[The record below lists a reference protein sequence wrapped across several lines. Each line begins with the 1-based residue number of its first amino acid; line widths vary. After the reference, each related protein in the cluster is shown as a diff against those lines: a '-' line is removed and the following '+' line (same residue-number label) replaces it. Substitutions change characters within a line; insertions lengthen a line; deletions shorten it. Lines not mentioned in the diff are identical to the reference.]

1 MTNISKDTFAFL
13 KAIKKN
19 NNRDWFA
26 DNKPTYVEAQD
37 NAKAFAAELVEKMQ
51 EHDNIEGAKVF
62 RIYRDVRFSKD
73 KTPYKQSV
81 GIGFKRATAALR
93 GGMYLNIEP
102 GNTFAGG
109 GFWGPNGPDLKRIRQ
124 ELAVNAD
131 ELRNIIADPKFN
143 TYFGGLRGEALKT
156 APRGYEK
163 DHPNVDLLRM
173 KQFLATRS
181 FSDKEAMSKDFMS
194 EVNQTFIAMRPFF
207 DFMSDVLTTNENGES
222 IL

>member
-1 MTNISKDTFAFL
+1 MAKISKDTFAFL

-19 NNRDWFA
+19 NNREWFTE
-26 DNKPTYVEAQD
+26 NKPKYVIAQD
-37 NAKAFAAELVEKMQ
+37 NAKAFAAELVEQMQ
-51 EHDNIEGAKVF
+51 KHDNIEGAKVF

-109 GFWGPNGPDLKRIRQ
+109 GFWGPSTPDLKRIRQ

-131 ELRNIIADPKFN
+131 ELRNIVADSTFKK
-143 TYFGGLRGEALKT
+143 YFGALKGEALKT

-163 DHPNVDLLRM
+163 DHPNVELLRM
-173 KQFLATRS
+173 KQFLATRT
-181 FSDKEAMSKDFMS
+181 FTDKEAMSANFLE